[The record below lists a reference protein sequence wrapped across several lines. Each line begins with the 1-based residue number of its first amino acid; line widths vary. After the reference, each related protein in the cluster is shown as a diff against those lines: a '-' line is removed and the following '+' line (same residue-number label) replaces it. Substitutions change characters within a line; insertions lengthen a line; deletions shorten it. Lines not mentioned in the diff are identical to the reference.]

1 MRQTRDRPVMHKILM
16 ADDGARMR
24 QGLRHVV
31 TGLAST
37 LVEAS
42 DGGEATALSATEPPD
57 GVLIHSTDPKQQANP
72 LKAPTRNSPIKNSE
86 TRNAT
91 IERQTSYAKNH

>member
-1 MRQTRDRPVMHKILM
+1 MHKILM

-72 LKAPTRNSPIKNSE
+72 LKAPTRNSQ

>member
-1 MRQTRDRPVMHKILM
+1 MQKILM
-16 ADDGARMR
+16 EDDDARMR
-24 QGLRHVV
+24 LGLRHVV

-72 LKAPTRNSPIKNSE
+72 LQVPTKNSQTRN
-86 TRNAT
+86 TT
-91 IERQTSYAKNH
+91 IEWQTSYAKER